1 MKPKETDFEPRTV
14 GEHIKKKRLELGI
27 TQKEAGERMG
37 VTQFTVI
44 NWEYDLRKPAI
55 HHVPAICQFLGYD
68 PEPPA
73 PKTLPERLAAK
84 RRELGW
90 TQKDAARKL
99 GVDPCTWS
107 DWERGGT
114 IMATAHRRLVAQFLG
129 LPEDEIHSTMRK
141 RWNDSHGR
149 TTRE

>member
-1 MKPKETDFEPRTV
+1 MLFRSV
-14 GEHIKKKRLELGI
+14 KKKRLELNL
-27 TQKEAGERMG
+27 TQKQAGERLG
-37 VTQFTVI
+37 VTSFTII
-44 NWEYDLRKPAI
+44 NWENGLRKPAI
-55 HHVPAICQFLGYD
+55 EHVPAICRFLGYD
-68 PEPPA
+68 PEPPT

-90 TQKDAARKL
+90 TQRVAAKKL

-114 IMATAHRRLVAQFLG
+114 IMATAHRRMIARFLG
-129 LPEDEIHSTMRK
+129 LSEAEVSFTMRQ

-149 TTRE
+149 ATRE